1 MRKTSVA
8 LAAMIAA
15 LAATPVAFA
24 ATHKTTVKSHK
35 TTVKCH
41 LLVKTGKKSKMV
53 WTTCPTS
60 GVKAASGAPGAVGA
74 TGATGATG
82 LQGSAGANGRDGVN
96 GTNGHDG
103 LNGTNGHNGLNG
115 VSGYEVMTY
124 DYIRGGARPGHD
136 GVDSSYGGAGNT
148 SVATVACSSPSK
160 VAISGGYFVRDGL
173 SEQLGTTAGN
183 GVGVAASF
191 PGRMDWNTNTPK
203 ANRNDGWII
212 QFSGAVAP
220 TLDVT
225 LYAICVN
232 AA

>member
-103 LNGTNGHNGLNG
+103 LNGTNGHDGLNG

-124 DYIRGGARPGHD
+124 DYIKGIGHRPGFAGEDAGYPGVGGGAP
-136 GVDSSYGGAGNT
+136 
-148 SVATVACSSPSK
+148 ATVVCSSPSK
-160 VAISGGYFVRDGL
+160 VAIAGGYWIR
-173 SEQLGTTAGN
+173 N
-183 GVGVAASF
+183 GADERMDQDFDALYNGSGVVASF
-191 PGRMDWNTNTPK
+191 PGRMN
-203 ANRNDGWII
+203 
-212 QFSGAVAP
+212 
-220 TLDVT
+220 
-225 LYAICVN
+225 
-232 AA
+232 

>member
-1 MRKTSVA
+1 MRKTSFA

-15 LAATPVAFA
+15 LAATPAAFA
-24 ATHKTTVKSHK
+24 ATTHKTTVKSHK

-53 WTTCPTS
+53 WTTCPGS
-60 GVKAASGAPGAVGA
+60 GVKAASGAPGAKGA
-74 TGATGATG
+74 TGP
-82 LQGSAGANGRDGVN
+82 QGSAGANGRDGVN

-103 LNGTNGHNGLNG
+103 VNGTNGHDGLNG

-124 DYIRGGARPGHD
+124 DYIKGGARPGHD

-160 VAISGGYFVRDGL
+160 VAISGGYFVRNAQSD
-173 SEQLGTTAGN
+173 ELGTHAGD

-212 QFSGAVAP
+212 QFSGGAAP
-220 TLDVT
+220 TFDVT
-225 LYAICVN
+225 LYVVCVN